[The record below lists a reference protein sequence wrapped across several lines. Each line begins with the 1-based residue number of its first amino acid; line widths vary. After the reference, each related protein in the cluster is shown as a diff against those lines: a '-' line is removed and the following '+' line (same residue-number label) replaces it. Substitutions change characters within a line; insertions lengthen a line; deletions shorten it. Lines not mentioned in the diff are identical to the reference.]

1 MTPDVA
7 SHGSE
12 PRANDPARDEG
23 AVREQP
29 RASEG
34 LWQLILSDI
43 RRKQEHYVLVNRFFN
58 KYIKILMQHG
68 TVAVV
73 IYRLGHAAYSHR
85 SAPVRCFWLLVY
97 KLLVHPVTWISRI
110 YINPRVPIGRGFV
123 IHNFS
128 LVFIDARSIGS
139 NCTINQ
145 GVTVGPD
152 YRCDG
157 LPSLGDNVFIGA
169 GATVLGAIDVGD
181 NVVIAANCLVARSVE
196 SNCVIAGCPGRVV
209 MRGVEPDYVGN
220 VPAHL
225 R

>member
-7 SHGSE
+7 SPTS
-12 PRANDPARDEG
+12 D
-23 AVREQP
+23 P
-29 RASEG
+29 RASEAACSADTALEPAGAGEG

-58 KYIKILMQHG
+58 KYVKILMQHG
-68 TVAVV
+68 TIAVV
-73 IYRLGHAAYSHR
+73 VYRLGHFAYTRR
-85 SAPVRCFWLLVY
+85 SLLARWFWLLVY
-97 KLLVHPVTWISRI
+97 KFFALPVTWISRI
-110 YINPRVPIGRGFV
+110 HINPRVAIGRGFV

-128 LVFIDARSIGS
+128 LVFIDARRIGS
-139 NCTINQ
+139 NFTINQ

-152 YRCDG
+152 YHLDG

-169 GATVLGAIDVGD
+169 GACLLGAIDIGD
-181 NVVIAANCLVARSVE
+181 NVVVAANCFVARSLE
-196 SNCVIAGCPGRVV
+196 SNCVAAGCPGRIV
-209 MRGVEPDYVGN
+209 MRGIEPDYVGN